1 MAASLYKWF
10 SPVILTLFLGVTLVS
25 ASRLG
30 DSVGPRIGGER
41 PFARGDRP
49 FVDGDRLFVRG
60 DRPLARGA
68 HPLYITVTEI
78 NHNAKEKILE
88 VSCKVFTNDLETVLE
103 KVAGAKV
110 DLSAPKDKAASDK
123 LISAYVE
130 KHLRLKVDGKPVQLH
145 FIGSENEADG
155 TWSYFQVN
163 DVPSVKKI
171 DAGDDLLYDGFN
183 QQINIMHVTV
193 GGQRQST
200 RLDYPEANASF
211 QF

>member
-10 SPVILTLFLGVTLVS
+10 SPVILTLFLGITLIS
-25 ASRLG
+25 ASRRE
-30 DSVGPRIGGER
+30 DGPRVGG
-41 PFARGDRP
+41 
-49 FVDGDRLFVRG
+49 V
-60 DRPLARGA
+60 

-78 NHNAKEKILE
+78 NHNVKEKILE

-103 KVAGAKV
+103 KVAGARV
-110 DLSAPKDKAASDK
+110 DLSAPKDKPASDK

>member
-10 SPVILTLFLGVTLVS
+10 SPVILTLFLGITLLS
-25 ASRLG
+25 ASRREDSGRPRVGG
-30 DSVGPRIGGER
+30 DRVNGAPS
-41 PFARGDRP
+41 FAR
-49 FVDGDRLFVRG
+49 
-60 DRPLARGA
+60 AA

-103 KVAGAKV
+103 KVAGARV
-110 DLSAPKDKAASDK
+110 DLSAPKDKPASDK

>member
-10 SPVILTLFLGVTLVS
+10 SPVIFTLFLGITLIS
-25 ASRLG
+25 ASRRD
-30 DSVGPRIGGER
+30 DSARPRVGGER
-41 PFARGDRP
+41 PRVGGENRRMDDSHPFAR
-49 FVDGDRLFVRG
+49 
-60 DRPLARGA
+60 AA

-103 KVAGAKV
+103 KVSGARV
-110 DLSAPKDKAASDK
+110 DLSTPKDKPASDK

>member
-10 SPVILTLFLGVTLVS
+10 SPVIFTLFLGITLIS
-25 ASRLG
+25 ASRRE
-30 DSVGPRIGGER
+30 DSARPRVGGER
-41 PFARGDRP
+41 PFARGGENRRMDDSHP
-49 FVDGDRLFVRG
+49 F
-60 DRPLARGA
+60 ARAA

-103 KVAGAKV
+103 KVAGARV
-110 DLSAPKDKAASDK
+110 DLSTPKDKPASDK

>member
-10 SPVILTLFLGVTLVS
+10 SPVILSLVLGITLIS
-25 ASRLG
+25 ASQR
-30 DSVGPRIGGER
+30 VGAVLPLVGAAHPLEGGR
-41 PFARGDRP
+41 H
-49 FVDGDRLFVRG
+49 
-60 DRPLARGA
+60 PLDGA

-78 NHNAKEKILE
+78 NHNAKERILE

-103 KVAGAKV
+103 KVAGTRV
-110 DLSAPKDKAASDK
+110 DLSAPKDKPASDK

-163 DVPSVKKI
+163 DVPVVKKI